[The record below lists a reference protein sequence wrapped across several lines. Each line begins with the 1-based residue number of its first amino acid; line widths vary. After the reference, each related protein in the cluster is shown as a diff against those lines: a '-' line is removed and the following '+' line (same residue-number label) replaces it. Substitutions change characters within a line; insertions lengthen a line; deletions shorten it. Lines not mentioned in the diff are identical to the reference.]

1 MFAPWICKIFI
12 VTNGQ
17 IPKWL
22 KLENQRV
29 TIIPH
34 DQIFLQQSDLPTYS
48 SRAIESNV
56 HRIPGLRK
64 VIAQISIIFL
74 FSCDCFLDFRS
85 FSINSL

>member
-1 MFAPWICKIFI
+1 MYAPWICKIFI

-17 IPKWL
+17 IPRWL
-22 KLENQRV
+22 KLENRRV

-64 VIAQISIIFL
+64 VIAQICIIFFISARM
-74 FSCDCFLDFRS
+74 FSRFHE
-85 FSINSL
+85 SLTPN